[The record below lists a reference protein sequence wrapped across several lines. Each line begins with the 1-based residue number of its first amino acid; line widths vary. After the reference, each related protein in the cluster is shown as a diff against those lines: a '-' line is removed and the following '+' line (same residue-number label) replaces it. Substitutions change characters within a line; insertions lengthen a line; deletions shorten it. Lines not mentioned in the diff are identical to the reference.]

1 MSAPPWGT
9 IPNGHSHGHSAR
21 NAMPSE
27 HSPLLAAD
35 NAMSSPTLAA
45 MSGTNV
51 PRSPSTRP
59 WRPTTH
65 PLAAASLAPGA
76 FGADRPYLY
85 GSGSAGGSS
94 ATVRAPPLSASG
106 TPRSLRGLTRS
117 ASSVTAA
124 WSVAHGGRHHG
135 AVPLPVPSLQ
145 QRFLVMLDTTKW
157 GALYV
162 AVDFLLSLL
171 LVAAYMLSA
180 QYMVN
185 ERGRRVRMPEYLVI
199 AEFFLAATLLAV
211 FVPRLLW
218 CYPTE
223 SALSRFARPA
233 VLLTLATTVPALVL
247 RGPYRWTH
255 PPPVYDHDQA
265 SGWIA
270 HLVLTWPLRFLRLL
284 WSTQRVLALA
294 EHPTTST
301 PRTVADAASKRRR
314 PRTCCHV
321 ALPRLS
327 PVHIKV
333 LALISGVVCVLL
345 TLAATLH
352 IIEFQYAQMRTLSF
366 FDAFFFTSLI
376 ATTISYDSAIVPDA
390 PFPRITILVMILTGL
405 TFVPYAMTQLM
416 EAAALRSKY
425 DAPLAHDPHQRHV
438 VVVGSGAAL
447 EAFTLRHFLGEFLS
461 PAHGPAVIA
470 TKVVILAPQD
480 PPPNCIRVLRA
491 PAFRHRVQ
499 WIRGSA
505 LSIDAV
511 VDRADVPNAAA
522 CFVLARKYA
531 APSSRS
537 VDAENVVRAMALAA
551 TAVNV
556 PLFVQCLLPD
566 SVPHFDWFAQTVVCT
581 DQLKLAV
588 LARSALC
595 PGFST
600 LVYLLTTSV
609 STPVAEGEGKWDDVA
624 HSGSVGMYAVNAHG
638 SLAGTA
644 FADVAL
650 AVYADLALPVVAVGT
665 RATVGIGPLAVHLAP
680 FAYVLDG
687 TETLFLL
694 ATNQA
699 DADRVAEWT
708 KARCVA
714 VLTEVDRWYGAQE
727 REQQQAQHAPVPV
740 PTVHVVDGVGD
751 GKPAA
756 VGSMASSSVAAAS
769 SPSLAA
775 PSSMPLLPN
784 ADPASSAVPTTT
796 FAPDV
801 STPST
806 ATTSTTHGPRARTG
820 TLAFVDFPSFQ
831 YHATARRARY
841 ASGAPTPVSPL
852 APLRSPPPP
861 AARALNGSVPPRFG
875 LALTKFHTIEGNHQ
889 HRRVRNNQVAATP
902 PEGSAPAA
910 AAAAGVGVAER
921 LFRSRT
927 SSPHVGSDPPAPLRG
942 RRSRVATVA
951 TASAAVD
958 WAEVAPN
965 AWHPAPA
972 PVVPPRAPTWDDVAA
987 ALADGGV
994 QGLAL
999 PEAAVVAGFD
1009 AVVESPTAAA
1019 FPSANVS
1026 PGTEFP
1032 APPPPAAP
1040 LDPAALH
1047 AHVLVCVPSSATF
1060 PANLEYLLS
1069 SLRDGARALDDD
1081 EEADGTLVP
1090 VVILSAAVPSH
1101 DEWQVLDAAYRGCV
1115 AHVRGSPLVPR
1126 DLVRAGAPHAS
1137 RVVVLAD
1144 DAAVVGA
1151 AGREKLEDA
1160 NAIMAVFN
1168 LKAVCSP
1175 NTFIVAEFVHNETMR
1190 FLTEHDV
1197 HMDAAAA
1204 AADMYGGDSIAHRA
1218 PSFMAGNVFTVSM
1231 LDSVIAQAFY
1241 TPHLVAVLKRLL
1253 GTDTATHPN
1262 DARTSAHVVQVAV
1275 PAAFIGSP
1283 LKHLAVAMLRGS
1295 HGVRRGVVLG
1305 LYRLARVEPADE
1317 SEEEDEDCVW
1327 FRRVMVAPPPWV
1339 VLNAEDRVFVLAHPM
1354 RGRAADVA
1362 GYAEEEVAVEGSAW
1376 TSAFGS
1382 EDGDE
1387 DEDDEE

>member
-9 IPNGHSHGHSAR
+9 IPNGHGHGHGHGHSSAR
-21 NAMPSE
+21 NAMASE
-27 HSPLLAAD
+27 RSPLLAAD

-45 MSGTNV
+45 TSATEV

-65 PLAAASLAPGA
+65 PLAAASLAPPRAGS
-76 FGADRPYLY
+76 DRQY
-85 GSGSAGGSS
+85 GSAGGSS
-94 ATVRAPPLSASG
+94 ATVRAPAFSVGGGG

-124 WSVAHGGRHHG
+124 WSVANNRHHG

-233 VLLTLATTVPALVL
+233 VLLTLLTTVPALVL
-247 RGPYRWTH
+247 RGPHRWTH
-255 PPPVYDHDQA
+255 PPPVYDHEQA
-265 SGWIA
+265 SGWVA

-294 EHPTTST
+294 EHPTTTTT
-301 PRTVADAASKRRR
+301 PRSFADATTPKRRR

-425 DAPLAHDPHQRHV
+425 DTPLAHDPHQRHV

-470 TKVVILAPQD
+470 TKVVILAPHD
-480 PPPNCIRVLRA
+480 PPPGCIRVLRS

-511 VDRADVPNAAA
+511 VDRADVPGAAA

-551 TAVNV
+551 TAANV
-556 PLFVQCLLPD
+556 PLYVQCLLPD

-609 STPVAEGEGKWDDVA
+609 STPAAAVPEGEGKGWDDVA
-624 HSGSVGMYAVNAHG
+624 HSGSVGMYAVQAHG
-638 SLAGTA
+638 SLAGSG
-644 FADVAL
+644 FAGGCASRCN
-650 AVYADLALPVVAVGT
+650 ADLALLVVG
-665 RATVGIGPLAVHLAP
+665 
-680 FAYVLDG
+680 
-687 TETLFLL
+687 
-694 ATNQA
+694 
-699 DADRVAEWT
+699 
-708 KARCVA
+708 
-714 VLTEVDRWYGAQE
+714 
-727 REQQQAQHAPVPV
+727 VPI
-740 PTVHVVDGVGD
+740 
-751 GKPAA
+751 
-756 VGSMASSSVAAAS
+756 
-769 SPSLAA
+769 
-775 PSSMPLLPN
+775 
-784 ADPASSAVPTTT
+784 
-796 FAPDV
+796 
-801 STPST
+801 
-806 ATTSTTHGPRARTG
+806 PR
-820 TLAFVDFPSFQ
+820 L
-831 YHATARRARY
+831 
-841 ASGAPTPVSPL
+841 
-852 APLRSPPPP
+852 
-861 AARALNGSVPPRFG
+861 FG
-875 LALTKFHTIEGNHQ
+875 LVGLP
-889 HRRVRNNQVAATP
+889 RVWATLIM
-902 PEGSAPAA
+902 SMD
-910 AAAAGVGVAER
+910 
-921 LFRSRT
+921 RT
-927 SSPHVGSDPPAPLRG
+927 
-942 RRSRVATVA
+942 
-951 TASAAVD
+951 
-958 WAEVAPN
+958 
-965 AWHPAPA
+965 
-972 PVVPPRAPTWDDVAA
+972 
-987 ALADGGV
+987 
-994 QGLAL
+994 
-999 PEAAVVAGFD
+999 
-1009 AVVESPTAAA
+1009 
-1019 FPSANVS
+1019 
-1026 PGTEFP
+1026 
-1032 APPPPAAP
+1032 
-1040 LDPAALH
+1040 
-1047 AHVLVCVPSSATF
+1047 
-1060 PANLEYLLS
+1060 
-1069 SLRDGARALDDD
+1069 
-1081 EEADGTLVP
+1081 
-1090 VVILSAAVPSH
+1090 
-1101 DEWQVLDAAYRGCV
+1101 
-1115 AHVRGSPLVPR
+1115 
-1126 DLVRAGAPHAS
+1126 
-1137 RVVVLAD
+1137 
-1144 DAAVVGA
+1144 
-1151 AGREKLEDA
+1151 
-1160 NAIMAVFN
+1160 
-1168 LKAVCSP
+1168 
-1175 NTFIVAEFVHNETMR
+1175 
-1190 FLTEHDV
+1190 
-1197 HMDAAAA
+1197 
-1204 AADMYGGDSIAHRA
+1204 
-1218 PSFMAGNVFTVSM
+1218 
-1231 LDSVIAQAFY
+1231 
-1241 TPHLVAVLKRLL
+1241 
-1253 GTDTATHPN
+1253 
-1262 DARTSAHVVQVAV
+1262 
-1275 PAAFIGSP
+1275 
-1283 LKHLAVAMLRGS
+1283 
-1295 HGVRRGVVLG
+1295 
-1305 LYRLARVEPADE
+1305 
-1317 SEEEDEDCVW
+1317 
-1327 FRRVMVAPPPWV
+1327 
-1339 VLNAEDRVFVLAHPM
+1339 
-1354 RGRAADVA
+1354 
-1362 GYAEEEVAVEGSAW
+1362 
-1376 TSAFGS
+1376 
-1382 EDGDE
+1382 
-1387 DEDDEE
+1387 